1 MLEADLLKSFLGKPK
16 YNNISNEETHYSFNC
31 PKCKIENNNRFDNKY
46 NLEVDLDNREKRF
59 KYRKICHCW
68 VCGLSGSLDKV
79 FKYYAPPKPKD
90 TYFKIC
96 TNRLITTNN
105 NNLDDDDYIEEQI
118 IKIELPREFISFTHM
133 DHNNPRHLEAHNYL
147 INHRKLTDEILKFYK
162 IGFCLRG
169 DFANKIIIPSYDK
182 NNELNFFVT
191 RSFIIGSK
199 DTYQNPEFD
208 KTKVVINESNLNWN
222 ETVYLYE
229 GWFDLFPLPIN
240 STTLLGKDL
249 KVDSKLFQNIIKYK
263 PNIVIC
269 LDLDARKK
277 QKEITS
283 LLRSYNINV
292 KNINIY
298 QKDLG
303 KISEISG
310 KIGIF
315 AVLYNNFNYLNIL
328 SRKNNNEE
336 NDEDVKEPIPT

>member
-16 YNNISNEETHYSFNC
+16 YNNISNDETHYSFNC

-46 NLEVDLDNREKRF
+46 NLEVDLDNRDKRF
-59 KYRKICHCW
+59 KYKKICHCW
-68 VCGLSGSLDKV
+68 VCGLSGSLNKV
-79 FKYYAPPKPKD
+79 FKYYVSPKAKD

-96 TNRLITTNN
+96 TNRLITNN
-105 NNLDDDDYIEEQI
+105 NNNDIDEDVDEQT
-118 IKIELPREFISFTHM
+118 IKIELPKEFILFKHM
-133 DHNNPRHLEAHNYL
+133 DRNNPRHLEAYNYL
-147 INHRKLTDEILKFYK
+147 IYHRKLTDEIINYYK
-162 IGFCLRG
+162 IGFCVRG
-169 DFANKIIIPSYDK
+169 DYANKLIIPSYDK

-208 KTKVVINESNLNWN
+208 KTKVIINESNLNWN
-222 ETVYLYE
+222 ETIYIFE

-240 STTLLGKDL
+240 STLLLGKDL
-249 KVDSKLFQNIIKYK
+249 KVGSKLFDNIIKYK
-263 PNIVIC
+263 PNVVIC

-292 KNINIY
+292 KNINIS

-303 KISEISG
+303 KIHEMSG
-310 KIGIF
+310 KLGIF
-315 AVLYNNFNYLNIL
+315 TLLKENFDHLNIL
-328 SRKNNNEE
+328 IN
-336 NDEDVKEPIPT
+336 